1 MSEFTAS
8 LKTVNKWE
16 NELNC
21 KLEKD
26 LCGSKVKKI
35 KCSVCKKYE
44 SSLKDLET
52 FHNNLVRR

>member
-8 LKTVNKWE
+8 LNTVNKWE

-26 LCGSKVKKI
+26 LCGSKH
-35 KCSVCKKYE
+35 SHKKY
-44 SSLKDLET
+44 
-52 FHNNLVRR
+52 